1 MAADLSPR
9 TRAAEPAGPR
19 LRRAS
24 AAALPGMVL
33 AAVLALPGCGGPP
46 ADRSAPAQ
54 VPSATAPDPSA
65 APSVPV
71 GADAAVSGIDALF
84 LAMMV
89 AHTEQ
94 TLEIVRL
101 GLDRAGEP
109 RLRTLA
115 AAVRATETDELATM
129 RRWLREAGPSA
140 AAAAARH
147 DHSGHSD
154 ATAGLD
160 RLRAAAPAD
169 ADRVLRDVLSRHQR
183 TAADLARAQVTA
195 GTDERVRELARRIDR
210 SRTAEV
216 ELMAGLG

>member
-9 TRAAEPAGPR
+9 TRAVEPAGPR

-24 AAALPGMVL
+24 AAALLGV
-33 AAVLALPGCGGPP
+33 ALALPGCGGPP
-46 ADRSAPAQ
+46 AADPSPP
-54 VPSATAPDPSA
+54 VPSATT
-65 APSVPV
+65 SVPA
-71 GADAAVSGIDALF
+71 GADATVSGIDALF

-101 GLDRAGEP
+101 GLDRATDP
-109 RLRTLA
+109 RIRTLI

-129 RRWLREAGPSA
+129 RGWLREAGPSA

-147 DHSGHSD
+147 DHSGHSE
-154 ATAGLD
+154 AAAGLA

-169 ADRVLRDVLSRHQR
+169 ADRVLLDVLSRHQR
-183 TAADLARAQVTA
+183 TAADLARAQVAA
-195 GTDERVRELARRIDR
+195 GTSERVRDLARRIDR

-216 ELMAGLG
+216 DLMAGLG

>member
-1 MAADLSPR
+1 MAADLSRR

-24 AAALPGMVL
+24 AAARPV
-33 AAVLALPGCGGPP
+33 AVVLALALALTGCGGPP
-46 ADRSAPAQ
+46 AADPPPP
-54 VPSATAPDPSA
+54 VPSATAAVPS
-65 APSVPV
+65 
-71 GADAAVSGIDALF
+71 GADATTSGIDALF

-94 TLEIVRL
+94 TLEIVAL
-101 GLDRAGEP
+101 GLDRATDP
-109 RLRTLA
+109 RIRTLI

-129 RRWLREAGPSA
+129 RGWLRDAGPSA

-154 ATAGLD
+154 AAAGLA

-169 ADRVLRDVLSRHQR
+169 ADRVLLDVLSRHQR
-183 TAADLARAQVTA
+183 TAADLARAQVAA
-195 GTDERVRELARRIDR
+195 GTSERVRDLARRIDR
-210 SRTAEV
+210 SRTAEID
-216 ELMAGLG
+216 LMAGLG

>member
-9 TRAAEPAGPR
+9 TRAAEPAVPR
-19 LRRAS
+19 LRRAP
-24 AAALPGMVL
+24 AALL
-33 AAVLALPGCGGPP
+33 AVLLTLTGCGG
-46 ADRSAPAQ
+46 APAADPSPP
-54 VPSATAPDPSA
+54 VPSATVPAGPDA
-65 APSVPV
+65 SVPG
-71 GADAAVSGIDALF
+71 GADAPVSGIDALF

-101 GLDRAGEP
+101 GLDRAGDP

-140 AAAAARH
+140 AAAARH

-154 ATAGLD
+154 AAAGLA

-195 GTDERVRELARRIDR
+195 GTSERVRDLARRIDR